1 MNGSEFFK
9 EYLIKNNLDLNT
21 EYNHELKIGL
31 NDEEINNNANLICD
45 GKMKIIINSL
55 LKYPEAK
62 YDAPK
67 EGDINI
73 ILDAN
78 DNPKCITKTNKVRI
92 LLFKNI
98 DFETAK
104 LEGKVLS
111 YAMWQKE
118 KMDFFD
124 RESQKLGYK
133 FEIGMSVIIEEIEV
147 IYRG

>member
-9 EYLIKNNLDLNT
+9 EYLTKNNLDLNT

-45 GKMKIIINSL
+45 EKMKIIINSL

-73 ILDAN
+73 ILDSN
-78 DNPKCITKTNKVRI
+78 DNPICITKTNKVRI

-104 LEGKVLS
+104 LEGKDLS

-118 KMDFFD
+118 KMDYFD